1 MRWRFAMRWRFVH
14 WRLLLREITELETQ
28 MRGAVVT
35 PAGRLRVDVPAAF
48 GRHVLMPALPEFL
61 A

>member
-1 MRWRFAMRWRFVH
+1 MRWRFVH